1 MKYDELV
8 LKTAPATGSIWHLL
22 GSFVLQVGSDNN
34 ECCQLWSCDIWI
46 WAGSDGVFISFGY
59 FIAYAGVRVG
69 QVF

>member
-34 ECCQLWSCDIWI
+34 ECCSKLLMK
-46 WAGSDGVFISFGY
+46 
-59 FIAYAGVRVG
+59 G
-69 QVF
+69 QVLMLILDG